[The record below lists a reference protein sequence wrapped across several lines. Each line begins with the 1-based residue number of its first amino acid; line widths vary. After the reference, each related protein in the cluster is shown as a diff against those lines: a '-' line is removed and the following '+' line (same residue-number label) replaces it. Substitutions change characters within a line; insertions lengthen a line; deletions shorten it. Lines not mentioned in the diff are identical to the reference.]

1 MCCCH
6 DNHTSLFTVRPPSVC
21 VCVFLRKSPHPGQAA
36 FISLGPDKDPDWSP
50 PLEPETGA
58 LASLLHLKPS
68 TSQSEVTRVDEP
80 AREEDALTPPWFPPP
95 GGTTPPPP
103 IKSASRLLSLLPLS
117 LPPPPPIPWCPPGG
131 QTVDSQQTVS
141 KQACQSLTVRT
152 VGRLLL
158 IVSW

>member
-21 VCVFLRKSPHPGQAA
+21 VCVSEER
-36 FISLGPDKDPDWSP
+36 SP
-50 PLEPETGA
+50 PRPGSIYQPGPPHWNQRRGGWRLFFIC
-58 LASLLHLKPS
+58 
-68 TSQSEVTRVDEP
+68 QSKVTRVDEP

-117 LPPPPPIPWCPPGG
+117 LPPPPLIPWCPPGG